1 MLSLLLVGL
10 SITACSSKK
19 TSQVQD
25 TQPSS
30 NKIRLAYKEWDDAI
44 SSTFVVGEVLQDMG
58 YQVEMVPLD
67 NIFMW
72 KSVADGSADAMV
84 TAWLPTTNGP
94 EYKRYKNNVDIIGES
109 LVDGAKAGFIVPSYM
124 SVNSIADLKNEA
136 NKTITGMEPGAGI
149 TANAEKTLKRYPN
162 LKGFKL
168 MPSSSGAMFSALDK
182 AIKNKE
188 EIIITGWMPH
198 WSFNKYDIKVLD
210 DPQGTIS
217 APETITTIA
226 RKGLKEDKPE
236 AFKVLQNFK
245 WDLPDI
251 NEIMVKLS
259 DNVDPKKAAREW
271 IEKNPEKVASWKQS

>member
-1 MLSLLLVGL
+1 MKFARKISIMLSLLLVGL

-124 SVNSIADLKNEA
+124 SVNSIADLK
-136 NKTITGMEPGAGI
+136 K
-149 TANAEKTLKRYPN
+149 
-162 LKGFKL
+162 
-168 MPSSSGAMFSALDK
+168 
-182 AIKNKE
+182 
-188 EIIITGWMPH
+188 
-198 WSFNKYDIKVLD
+198 
-210 DPQGTIS
+210 
-217 APETITTIA
+217 
-226 RKGLKEDKPE
+226 
-236 AFKVLQNFK
+236 
-245 WDLPDI
+245 
-251 NEIMVKLS
+251 
-259 DNVDPKKAAREW
+259 
-271 IEKNPEKVASWKQS
+271 